1 VHTESVDR
9 QPAGAWLVYH
19 ANKRIYWHKLGIKEV
34 SEMDFDVNVRERILK
49 LVNEVFDAVVDP
61 NKVSN

>member
-1 VHTESVDR
+1 
-9 QPAGAWLVYH
+9 
-19 ANKRIYWHKLGIKEV
+19 
-34 SEMDFDVNVRERILK
+34 MDFDVNVRERILK